1 MDNCSNYKFSH
12 TLRSGEM
19 IFKSRY
25 WVFFGGQCGTSIFP
39 SFMVRQ
45 LDLQTMIWTDISGS
59 LSGASIPEMSSMSCK
74 SMTHHLIFRHKTIGE
89 WDYHL
94 RWPQNWGFRNT
105 RWNLS
110 YRVFSH
116 LKRDMCRNQNHCHIA
131 HTTFGSNIF
140 WSRSQRQF
148 HVSKW
153 WNNRS

>member
-1 MDNCSNYKFSH
+1 MLFRLIALSVFSYISCQWYTRNPAPLSVTLSFPLVTESNITGEPCLYVFGGTSSQ
-12 TLRSGEM
+12 TLYRYSIWSNIWTTVPTTNSAILCGVGEM

-89 WDYHL
+89 
-94 RWPQNWGFRNT
+94 
-105 RWNLS
+105 
-110 YRVFSH
+110 
-116 LKRDMCRNQNHCHIA
+116 
-131 HTTFGSNIF
+131 
-140 WSRSQRQF
+140 
-148 HVSKW
+148 
-153 WNNRS
+153 